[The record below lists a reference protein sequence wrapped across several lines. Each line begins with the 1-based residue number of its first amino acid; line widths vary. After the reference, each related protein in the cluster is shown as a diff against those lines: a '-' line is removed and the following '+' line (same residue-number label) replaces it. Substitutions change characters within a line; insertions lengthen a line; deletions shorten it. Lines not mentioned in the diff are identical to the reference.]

1 MPNKKSPLYNYKSP
15 RDYTVFNMGNEA
27 SPPFT
32 MKYNNSTF
40 PFKSPLKD
48 KSTNHAQDEDG
59 YVYHTDGSKHKFEQ
73 KEQSQPSPPVEPIE
87 KGEQT
92 KPPIP
97 GEKSG
102 KF

>member
-1 MPNKKSPLYNYKSP
+1 MSGPFKMKGSPMKRN
-15 RDYTVFNMGNEA
+15 FGIGA
-27 SPPFT
+27 SPV
-32 MKYNNSTF
+32 
-40 PFKSPLKD
+40 KD
-48 KSTNHAQDEDG
+48 KSTNHAKDEDG

-73 KEQSQPSPPVEPIE
+73 KEQSQESPPVEPIE